1 MFCVGLG
8 FLVFF
13 FSDGKLFSKSRICSV
28 YEDLF
33 QHLSP
38 ANHCAIPNMIYFT
51 LVLLTSAY

>member
-1 MFCVGLG
+1 MGLFFVVLG
-8 FLVFF
+8 FFL
-13 FSDGKLFSKSRICSV
+13 DDKLFSKSRICSV

-33 QHLSP
+33 EHLSQ